1 MLYLEICEELIT
13 IIRSDMIEKI
23 VIMCKLILE
32 LCKFLKQHQAYYINR
47 KTNFIAFFIQ
57 LLIFLTEERYN
68 VFLIEVFD
76 GLHKFTWS
84 AQLYKSCFFFSSIS
98 CYTSMF
104 YEKASALKPYSL
116 CCCFFFQSQYSASI
130 FQFPPAVQSSLSTDS
145 FFFIYMCNEYPYMFI
160 LSLKWI
166 CDFSYSVHIFQVLN
180 GSVIP
185 QSCDSILTVIGTVCN
200 YSTSHV
206 PHYCQACEK

>member
-1 MLYLEICEELIT
+1 MLYLEICEERIT

-32 LCKFLKQHQAYYINR
+32 LCKFLKWHQAYYINR

-76 GLHKFTWS
+76 DLHKFTWS
-84 AQLYKSCFFFSSIS
+84 AQLYKRFFFSSIS

-116 CCCFFFQSQYSASI
+116 CCCCFFK
-130 FQFPPAVQSSLSTDS
+130 VSTAQV
-145 FFFIYMCNEYPYMFI
+145 FF
-160 LSLKWI
+160 
-166 CDFSYSVHIFQVLN
+166 
-180 GSVIP
+180 
-185 QSCDSILTVIGTVCN
+185 
-200 YSTSHV
+200 
-206 PHYCQACEK
+206 

>member
-32 LCKFLKQHQAYYINR
+32 LCKFLKWHQAYYINR

-84 AQLYKSCFFFSSIS
+84 AQLYKSWFFFSSIS

-116 CCCFFFQSQYSASI
+116 CCCFFFSKL
-130 FQFPPAVQSSLSTDS
+130 VQRKYFL
-145 FFFIYMCNEYPYMFI
+145 
-160 LSLKWI
+160 
-166 CDFSYSVHIFQVLN
+166 V
-180 GSVIP
+180 
-185 QSCDSILTVIGTVCN
+185 
-200 YSTSHV
+200 STSCLV
-206 PHYCQACEK
+206 LPFN

>member
-1 MLYLEICEELIT
+1 
-13 IIRSDMIEKI
+13 MIEKI

-32 LCKFLKQHQAYYINR
+32 LCKFLKWHQAYYINR

-76 GLHKFTWS
+76 GLHTVS
-84 AQLYKSCFFFSSIS
+84 LHGLHSCTKGFFFSSIS

-116 CCCFFFQSQYSASI
+116 CCCFFFKVSTAQVFFSFHQLFSLPFQLTPFFSSI
-130 FQFPPAVQSSLSTDS
+130 CVMNTHTCLF
-145 FFFIYMCNEYPYMFI
+145 
-160 LSLKWI
+160 
-166 CDFSYSVHIFQVLN
+166 
-180 GSVIP
+180 
-185 QSCDSILTVIGTVCN
+185 
-200 YSTSHV
+200 
-206 PHYCQACEK
+206 

>member
-1 MLYLEICEELIT
+1 MLIKKKPDLFGYIRTKRGFSGSFWMINIILYLEICEERIT

-32 LCKFLKQHQAYYINR
+32 LCKFLKWHQAYYINR
-47 KTNFIAFFIQ
+47 KTNLIAFFIQ

-116 CCCFFFQSQYSASI
+116 CCCFFFKVSTAQVFFSFHQLFSPPFQLTPFFSSI
-130 FQFPPAVQSSLSTDS
+130 CVMNTHTCLF
-145 FFFIYMCNEYPYMFI
+145 
-160 LSLKWI
+160 
-166 CDFSYSVHIFQVLN
+166 
-180 GSVIP
+180 
-185 QSCDSILTVIGTVCN
+185 
-200 YSTSHV
+200 
-206 PHYCQACEK
+206 

>member
-32 LCKFLKQHQAYYINR
+32 LCKFLKWHQAYYINR
-47 KTNFIAFFIQ
+47 KTNFIAFFMQ

-84 AQLYKSCFFFSSIS
+84 AQLYKI
-98 CYTSMF
+98 
-104 YEKASALKPYSL
+104 
-116 CCCFFFQSQYSASI
+116 FFFQ
-130 FQFPPAVQSSLSTDS
+130 V
-145 FFFIYMCNEYPYMFI
+145 YP
-160 LSLKWI
+160 
-166 CDFSYSVHIFQVLN
+166 
-180 GSVIP
+180 VIP
-185 QSCDSILTVIGTVCN
+185 VCFMKK
-200 YSTSHV
+200 HL
-206 PHYCQACEK
+206 H

>member
-1 MLYLEICEELIT
+1 MLIKKNPDLFGYIRTKRGLSGSFWMINIMLYLEICEELIM
-13 IIRSDMIEKI
+13 IIRSYTIEKI

-32 LCKFLKQHQAYYINR
+32 LCKFLKWHQAYYINR

-76 GLHKFTWS
+76 DLHKFTWS
-84 AQLYKSCFFFSSIS
+84 AQLYKRFFFSSIS

-116 CCCFFFQSQYSASI
+116 CCCCFFKVSTAQVFFSFHQLFSPPFQLTPFFSSI
-130 FQFPPAVQSSLSTDS
+130 CVMNTHTCLF
-145 FFFIYMCNEYPYMFI
+145 
-160 LSLKWI
+160 
-166 CDFSYSVHIFQVLN
+166 
-180 GSVIP
+180 
-185 QSCDSILTVIGTVCN
+185 
-200 YSTSHV
+200 
-206 PHYCQACEK
+206 

>member
-1 MLYLEICEELIT
+1 MLIKKNPDLFGYIRTKRGFSGSFWMINIMLYLEICEELIT

-32 LCKFLKQHQAYYINR
+32 LCKFLKWHQAYYINR

-84 AQLYKSCFFFSSIS
+84 AQLYKSCFFF
-98 CYTSMF
+98 
-104 YEKASALKPYSL
+104 
-116 CCCFFFQSQYSASI
+116 Q
-130 FQFPPAVQSSLSTDS
+130 V
-145 FFFIYMCNEYPYMFI
+145 YP
-160 LSLKWI
+160 
-166 CDFSYSVHIFQVLN
+166 
-180 GSVIP
+180 VIP
-185 QSCDSILTVIGTVCN
+185 VCFMKK
-200 YSTSHV
+200 HL
-206 PHYCQACEK
+206 H

>member
-1 MLYLEICEELIT
+1 MLYLEICEERIM

-32 LCKFLKQHQAYYINR
+32 LCKFLKWHQAYYINR

-57 LLIFLTEERYN
+57 LLIFLTEERYY

-84 AQLYKSCFFFSSIS
+84 AQLNKSLFFSSIS

-104 YEKASALKPYSL
+104 YEKDLL
-116 CCCFFFQSQYSASI
+116 
-130 FQFPPAVQSSLSTDS
+130 
-145 FFFIYMCNEYPYMFI
+145 
-160 LSLKWI
+160 
-166 CDFSYSVHIFQVLN
+166 
-180 GSVIP
+180 
-185 QSCDSILTVIGTVCN
+185 
-200 YSTSHV
+200 
-206 PHYCQACEK
+206 